1 MSKESMARCAML
13 ALRLSL
19 GWLFLYAGWTKIIN
33 AEWSAAGYL
42 QSAKTFAPLYQ
53 WLASPDLLPIT
64 NFVNQWGLFLVGL
77 FLIIG
82 FRVRIASFVGA
93 TMMLLYYFPI
103 LDGLRPNAHA
113 LIVDEHIIY
122 SAGFLVLA
130 MYARDSRWSNKLFA
144 RLSALRRR

>member
-1 MSKESMARCAML
+1 MSKESMARYAML

-19 GWLFLYAGWTKIIN
+19 GWLFLYAGWTKIMN
-33 AEWSAAGYL
+33 PSWSAAGYL
-42 QSAKTFAPLYQ
+42 QSAKTFTPFYQ

-64 NFVNQWGLFLVGL
+64 DFVNQWALFLVGL
-77 FLIIG
+77 CLIIG

-93 TMMLLYYFPI
+93 LLMLLYYFPI
-103 LDGLRPNAHA
+103 LDGFRPNEHA

-130 MYARDSRWSNKLFA
+130 MHAHDARWCASLFA
-144 RLSALRRR
+144 RVRIGRRR